1 MLKISIV
8 DTPAQ
13 CRIVLEGKLI
23 APWVTELK
31 KTWEA
36 LAADSPLAT
45 RPASAA
51 RSIFVAKQ
59 KKRDASQAKVTCAVT
74 IGGRE
79 AGGFGIS
86 VKMRVEERALDRP
99 SSPRSCGKH
108 TRKSA
113 PTRMRRVAT
122 WRSCSM
128 WSAVEDAAAAF
139 EPAGMHAAHEVNGH
153 ASRTPSRSP
162 SSSWRCCRPD
172 SVA

>member
-51 RSIFVAKQ
+51 RSI
-59 KKRDASQAKVTCAVT
+59 
-74 IGGRE
+74 
-79 AGGFGIS
+79 
-86 VKMRVEERALDRP
+86 
-99 SSPRSCGKH
+99 SSPSKRRE
-108 TRKSA
+108 TR
-113 PTRMRRVAT
+113 P
-122 WRSCSM
+122 
-128 WSAVEDAAAAF
+128 
-139 EPAGMHAAHEVNGH
+139 
-153 ASRTPSRSP
+153 
-162 SSSWRCCRPD
+162 RPK
-172 SVA
+172 